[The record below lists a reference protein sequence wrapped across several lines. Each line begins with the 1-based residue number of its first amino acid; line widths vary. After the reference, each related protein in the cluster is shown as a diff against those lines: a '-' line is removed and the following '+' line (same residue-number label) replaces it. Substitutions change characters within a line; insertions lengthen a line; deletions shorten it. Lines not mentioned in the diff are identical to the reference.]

1 MPDQHTDTS
10 TTITG
15 AAPSVAVALKR
26 AADIAAEHGRDWFGV
41 EDLLAALLTGTTT
54 TPLQLHW
61 QRQELGALSFTEL
74 RDFAT
79 SLVPGESPRREG
91 PREPAKVE
99 FTASGP
105 LDAEY
110 TALVEQ
116 P

>member
-15 AAPSVAVALKR
+15 AAPSVAVALQR
-26 AADIAAEHGRDWFGV
+26 AADIAAEHGRNWFGV
-41 EDLLAALLTGTTT
+41 EDLLAALLTGST
-54 TPLQLHW
+54 TPLHVHW
-61 QRQELGALSFTEL
+61 QRRGLAALSFTEL

-79 SLVPGESPRREG
+79 SLVPVESPRRDG
-91 PREPAKVE
+91 TREPAKVA

-105 LDAEY
+105 LEAEY

-116 P
+116 A